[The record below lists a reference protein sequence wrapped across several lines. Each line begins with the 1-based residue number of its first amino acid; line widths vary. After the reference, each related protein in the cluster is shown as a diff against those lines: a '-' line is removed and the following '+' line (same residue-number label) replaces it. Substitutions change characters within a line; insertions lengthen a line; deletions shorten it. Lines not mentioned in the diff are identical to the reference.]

1 MEIDPKGFKQSI
13 RSEMKKRRMELS
25 QEERNQARDLIA
37 NTLNELGPLQEAQ
50 TIMGFAAIQ
59 NEVDIMP
66 YLEEQRNMG
75 KKIVLPRVEG
85 DQLIAV
91 EWQGLEATRISSF
104 GVCEPLG
111 AAYPLE
117 KIDVVLIPGLVF
129 DGKGYRLGYGRGF
142 YDRFLPLLRSN
153 AFKCGIA
160 YEFQVVDDVFPHAGD
175 VPLHWIVTEQSEL
188 LIDEDFF

>member
-1 MEIDPKGFKQSI
+1 MEKDPKGFKQSI
-13 RSEMKKRRMELS
+13 RSEMKNRRQGLS
-25 QEERNQARDLIA
+25 QEERDQAGDLIV
-37 NTLNELGPLQEAQ
+37 NTLNELEPIQKAQ

-66 YLEEQRNMG
+66 FLEKQRRLG
-75 KKIVLPRVEG
+75 KKILLPRVEG
-85 DQLIAV
+85 NLLVAV
-91 EWQGLEATRISSF
+91 EWQGQEAASISSF
-104 GVCEPLG
+104 GICEPLG
-111 AAYPLE
+111 AAYPPE

-160 YEFQVVDDVFPHAGD
+160 YEFQVVDNVFPHTGD
-175 VPLHWIVTEQSEL
+175 VPLHWIVTEKSEL
-188 LIDEDFF
+188 LIDGDFF